1 MFRIILICLLIIHVT
16 NAWGEIQSPA
26 NEYRRSIV
34 DFEKHVVKQDFGFK
48 KDILWQ
54 IKQIYL
60 YKRMETLARE
70 LSLMRKN
77 SSIVQNSKTSE
88 NIKFTIIFM

>member
-1 MFRIILICLLIIHVT
+1 MFRIILICLLIIHAT
-16 NAWGEIQSPA
+16 NALGEIQSPA
-26 NEYRRSIV
+26 NGNQRSIG

-60 YKRMETLARE
+60 HKRMTTLTRV

-77 SSIVQNSKTSE
+77 SSVVQNSKTSE
-88 NIKFTIIFM
+88 KIKFTIIFM